1 MWYDKSNWNN
11 WELFLPQFFPHN
23 MHYVNLT
30 SYAGKGA
37 GKEGRVV
44 VATMSE
50 VETHSFLQT
59 SMDL

>member
-1 MWYDKSNWNN
+1 MTNQTGTTENYSAAN
-11 WELFLPQFFPHN
+11 FPHN